1 MSCKAVSGSG
11 ASSANDCSNNFSNV
25 LESFFSSTISPE
37 ISSLSSDPRGI
48 FDFSRGIIA
57 IIMAIK
63 TNSRRRF
70 KKKFLIN
77 VKNLPTYLNIL
88 QIDMRRSFIVFEM
101 DLSVMGGVESD
112 RFR

>member
-11 ASSANDCSNNFSNV
+11 ALSVNDCSNNFSSV

-37 ISSLSSDPRGI
+37 ISSLSRDPRGI
-48 FDFSRGIIA
+48 FGFSLGIIA
-57 IIMAIK
+57 IIIAIK

-88 QIDMRRSFIVFEM
+88 QIDMKRSFIVFEI
-101 DLSVMGGVESD
+101 DLSVMGEEKFD
-112 RFR
+112 RF